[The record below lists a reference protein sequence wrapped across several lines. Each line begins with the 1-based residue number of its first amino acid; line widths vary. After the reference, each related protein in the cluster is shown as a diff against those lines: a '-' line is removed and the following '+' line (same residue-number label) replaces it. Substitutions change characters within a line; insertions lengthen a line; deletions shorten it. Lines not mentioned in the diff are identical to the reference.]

1 LKVTTPEVSEDMS
14 SAIVCQQM
22 SPPVKFSLIL
32 ATVGRTAEVE
42 NFLANLDN
50 QLYRHFE
57 VIVVDQ
63 NEDDRLE
70 PILRSYRASFPIT
83 YARSARGLSCA
94 RNIGLRYVSGNVIA
108 FPDDDCWYDPDT
120 LSNVASLFLDHP
132 DWDGIAGRCKTPAD
146 SFHFLDRKSGCVDK
160 FNVWRRAVSI
170 TIFLR
175 DFVVKQVGMFD
186 ERLGIGA
193 DSGFCSGEETDYL
206 LRALE
211 KNYRIY
217 YQPHLVVNH
226 VDVIRMYD
234 DKLAQKGYSYGRG
247 MGYILRKHRYP
258 LWYVGNVFSRA
269 LGGVFVAMLTFDTA
283 KAKFYCSLLRG
294 RLSGWLA

>member
-70 PILRSYRASFPIT
+70 PILRSYQASFPIT

-120 LSNVASLFLDHP
+120 LQKVANLLTENP
-132 DWDGIAGRCKTPAD
+132 DWEGITGACKTPTGV
-146 SFHFLDRKSGCVDK
+146 FHFLHQESGAINK
-160 FNVWRRAVSI
+160 INVWRRAVSVS
-170 TIFLR
+170 IFLR
-175 DFVVKQVGMFD
+175 DAVTKKVGTFD
-186 ERLGIGA
+186 ESLGAGA
-193 DSGFCSGEETDYL
+193 GSGRGAGEETDYL
-206 LRALE
+206 LRSMEQGCRLH
-211 KNYRIY
+211 
-217 YQPHLVVNH
+217 YQHDLLINH
-226 VDVIRMYD
+226 PDPSLCGNS
-234 DKLAQKGYSYGRG
+234 KTLAYERGIGYT
-247 MGYILRKHRYP
+247 LRKHHYP
-258 LWYVGNVFSRA
+258 LWFVLYSCSRT
-269 LGGVFVAMLTFDTA
+269 LGGMIW
-283 KAKFYCSLLRG
+283 SLLKTDIRRASYYYAALKG
-294 RLSGWLA
+294 RLSGWLE